1 MLLLALSALQVSSK
15 APVVD
20 IFYESQCPDSL
31 EFLNTTLRQAF
42 EDKQLWNSMEL
53 KLHPFGNAKVYPESI
68 ISEGYHFWHP
78 EATYPHFMCQHG
90 EAECMGNRI
99 QACAIA
105 LHPKSEE
112 HVPFIIC
119 MASYGL
125 HAGVELTSYACAQK
139 HGIDMDALKTCGD
152 DRTSHKMMEAVAAT
166 TAVAQVSHV
175 PWLLVNDAHTEK
187 DTFLKPL
194 CDAID
199 GDKPKAC
206 DTLKATEGNKIPE
219 EKEHCGGSGASFLAK
234 RGTVTPCGKGAK
246 KIEVRVPVPY
256 TALRDLM

>member
-53 KLHPFGNAKVYPESI
+53 KLHPFGNARVYPESI

-125 HAGVELTSYACAQK
+125 GAGTELTSFACGK
-139 HGIDMDALKTCGD
+139 KLGMDMQALKKCANGD
-152 DRTSHKMMEAVAAT
+152 EGSEDRSHDLMMSIGAT
-166 TAVAQVSHV
+166 TMVNRIRGAPTVM
-175 PWLLVNDAHTEK
+175 VNDVQTVNNTLT
-187 DTFLKPL
+187 DPV
-194 CDAID
+194 CNAIH
-199 GDKPKAC
+199 GDKPRAC
-206 DTLKATEGNKIPE
+206 TTRNGGKPE
-219 EKEHCGGSGASFLAK
+219 EAKGDCGGSGAGFLA
-234 RGTVTPCGKGAK
+234 RREAPCGNA
-246 KIEVRVPVPY
+246 IAIRVPAPY
-256 TALRDLM
+256 TTAIKELM